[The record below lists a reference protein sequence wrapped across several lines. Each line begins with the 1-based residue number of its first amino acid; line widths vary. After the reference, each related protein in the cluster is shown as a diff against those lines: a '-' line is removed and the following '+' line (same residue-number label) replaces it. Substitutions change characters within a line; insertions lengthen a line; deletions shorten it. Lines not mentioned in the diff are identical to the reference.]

1 MPYFKSPDNSLHV
14 IEHEF
19 AHLLPADCVPITEEE
34 ADAIRAA
41 NTPSLIV
48 PQSVTRFQAKAALLG
63 AGLLEQVEAYM
74 ALHDTP
80 MVTKLAWTD
89 TQDFERASPT
99 VAGLSA
105 LLGLTSEQVDELF
118 VTASSISA

>member
-1 MPYFKSPDNSLHV
+1 MIYKAPDNSLHV
-14 IEHEF
+14 IEPEF
-19 AHLLPADCVPITEEE
+19 AHLLPVGCVQITEQE

-41 NTPSLIV
+41 NIPPPQV

-74 ALHDTP
+74 AMPDTP

-118 VTASSISA
+118 ITASGISA